1 VPEINSND
9 HLLCY
14 GTQIFGQSRT
24 PNSAFTSSHGSGRDK
39 LLRGK
44 IKWSISFLPHS
55 NISQSNRATFAMISQ
70 DADSQT
76 SEFGPIILV
85 DLAIFGGPVITIAR
99 VGIVL
104 AQNGPFAKFVASW
117 IV

>member
-1 VPEINSND
+1 
-9 HLLCY
+9 
-14 GTQIFGQSRT
+14 
-24 PNSAFTSSHGSGRDK
+24 
-39 LLRGK
+39 
-44 IKWSISFLPHS
+44 
-55 NISQSNRATFAMISQ
+55 MISQ

-76 SEFGPIILV
+76 SKFGPIILV

-104 AQNGPFAKFVASW
+104 AQNGPLAEFVASW

>member
-1 VPEINSND
+1 
-9 HLLCY
+9 
-14 GTQIFGQSRT
+14 
-24 PNSAFTSSHGSGRDK
+24 
-39 LLRGK
+39 
-44 IKWSISFLPHS
+44 
-55 NISQSNRATFAMISQ
+55 MISQ
-70 DADSQT
+70 HADSQT

-117 IV
+117 II